1 MPTVN
6 LATKYDAKLDE
17 RFRLQSRT
25 ERFCGNA
32 YNWEGANAIKVWTLE
47 AGALNDY
54 DSTASSNR
62 FGTPSEVD
70 DEINTYTLTKKRSF
84 SKVFDITHV
93 QDQMFVKKAN
103 AYLKQMW
110 DERYVPEIDKCRF
123 EAWANGAGQGA
134 VNSTALTYQTVLKQ
148 ILLANAALD
157 DAFVPSENRAIFIRS
172 DIAVECR
179 LADQLAHSEQ
189 WVDKTIIRGK
199 IGELDGCPVISVPK
213 SLFPS
218 GLEFMVKYKGASA
231 DPMKLR
237 MLRANDNAPGYAG
250 TLMEGLARYDSF
262 VLAAKADG
270 IYCYFQS
277 GVAPTVVGTSSGG
290 AVTLTATGATAIY
303 YTTDGS
309 NPKTSAT
316 KATYSTTVSSLTTG
330 STVLAYAAKNG
341 NINSPIMSIT
351 VA

>member
-17 RFRLQSRT
+17 RYRLQSRT

-47 AGALNDY
+47 SAELNDY
-54 DSTASSNR
+54 NSTASANR

-70 DEINTYTLTKKRSF
+70 DEINTYTLQKKRSF
-84 SKVFDITHV
+84 SKVFDVTHV

-110 DERYVPEIDKCRF
+110 DERYVPEIDKYRF
-123 EAWANGAGQGA
+123 KAWADGAGQGA
-134 VNSTALTYQTVLKQ
+134 LNSTQLDKDTVLKQ
-148 ILLANAALD
+148 ILLAHAALD
-157 DAFVPSENRAIFIRS
+157 DAFVPSENRATFVRS
-172 DIAVECR
+172 DIAVETA
-179 LADQLAHSEQ
+179 LATQLAHSDQ
-189 WVDKTIIRGK
+189 WVDKAIIRGK
-199 IGELDGCPVISVPK
+199 IGELNGSPVISVPK
-213 SLFPS
+213 SLFPT

-270 IYCYFQS
+270 IFCYFQS
-277 GVAPTVVGTSSGG
+277 GMSPAVVSTSSGG
-290 AVTLTATGATAIY
+290 AVTLTATGATIY

-309 NPKTSAT
+309 NPKTSST
-316 KATYSTTVSSLTTG
+316 KATYSTTVSGLTTG
-330 STVLAYAAKNG
+330 QTVLAYSAKSG
-341 NINSPIMSIT
+341 SINSPIYSVT